1 MAFSSTDLTSI
12 EAAITALATG
22 ERVARVMMGGKSIE
36 YHPADLD
43 KLIKLRAIV
52 SADVAA
58 TAGSGGMLR
67 RVAFKDPA

>member
-22 ERVARVMMGGKSIE
+22 ERVARVTIGGKMIE

-43 KLIKLRAIV
+43 KLLRLRGVV
-52 SADVAA
+52 SAEVSAA
-58 TAGSGGMLR
+58 AGSGGMLR
-67 RVAFKDPA
+67 RVAFKDPE